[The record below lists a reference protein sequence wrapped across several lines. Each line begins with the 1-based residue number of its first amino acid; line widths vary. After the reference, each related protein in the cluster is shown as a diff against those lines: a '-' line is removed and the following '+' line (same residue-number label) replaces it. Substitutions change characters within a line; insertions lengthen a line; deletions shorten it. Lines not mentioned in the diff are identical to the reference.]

1 MKLGEHLRFIRR
13 KRKLTLKNLSQHA
26 DLSVPYLSDL
36 ERGVVNPSIETLQKV
51 AKAYNMKVQDL
62 FTGVEDMEA
71 STHETYPEGFLAFL
85 QDPEYRDEL
94 DEDWKNL
101 LMKINYRGQRPA
113 SKREWVEL
121 YLNLRR
127 FFSSKED

>member
-1 MKLGEHLRFIRR
+1 
-13 KRKLTLKNLSQHA
+13 
-26 DLSVPYLSDL
+26 
-36 ERGVVNPSIETLQKV
+36 
-51 AKAYNMKVQDL
+51 MKVQDL

>member
-13 KRKLTLKNLSQHA
+13 KRKLTLKDLSQRA

-36 ERGVVNPSIETLQKV
+36 ERGVVNPSIESLQKV

-71 STHETYPEGFLAFL
+71 STHQTYPEGFLAFL
-85 QDPEYRDEL
+85 EDPEYA
-94 DEDWKNL
+94 
-101 LMKINYRGQRPA
+101 G
-113 SKREWVEL
+113 
-121 YLNLRR
+121 
-127 FFSSKED
+127 

>member
-13 KRKLTLKNLSQHA
+13 KRKLTLKDLSQDA

-62 FTGVEDMEA
+62 FTGVEDMET

-85 QDPEYRDEL
+85 QDSEYRDEL

-101 LMKINYRGQRPA
+101 LMKITYRGQRPS

>member
-13 KRKLTLKNLSQHA
+13 KRKLTLKDLSQHA

-36 ERGVVNPSIETLQKV
+36 ERGVVNPSIESLQKV

-71 STHETYPEGFLAFL
+71 STHQTYPEGFLAFL
-85 QDPEYRDEL
+85 EDPEYAGEL

-101 LMKINYRGQRPA
+101 LMKIDYRGQRPS

-127 FFSSKED
+127 FFSSKGD

>member
-13 KRKLTLKNLSQHA
+13 KRKLTLKDLSQDA

-101 LMKINYRGQRPA
+101 LMKINYRGQRPS

>member
-13 KRKLTLKNLSQHA
+13 KRKLTLKDLSQHA

-51 AKAYNMKVQDL
+51 AKAHNMKVQDL
-62 FTGVEDMEA
+62 FIGVEDMET
-71 STHETYPEGFLAFL
+71 STHATYPEGFLAFL

-101 LMKINYRGQRPA
+101 LMKIDYRGQRPS

-121 YLNLRR
+121 HLNLRR

>member
-101 LMKINYRGQRPA
+101 LMKINYRGQRPS

>member
-13 KRKLTLKNLSQHA
+13 KRKLTLKDLSQDA
-26 DLSVPYLSDL
+26 NLSVPYLSDL
-36 ERGVVNPSIETLQKV
+36 ERGVVNPSIESLQKV

-71 STHETYPEGFLAFL
+71 STHQTYPEGFLAFL
-85 QDPEYRDEL
+85 EDPEYTEEL

-101 LMKINYRGQRPA
+101 LMKIDYRGQRPS

-121 YLNLRR
+121 HLNLRR
-127 FFSSKED
+127 FFSTKGD

>member
-1 MKLGEHLRFIRR
+1 MKLGERLRSIR
-13 KRKLTLKNLSQHA
+13 KEYQLTLKRLSQLA

-101 LMKINYRGQRPA
+101 LMKINYRGQRPS

>member
-13 KRKLTLKNLSQHA
+13 KRKLTLKDLSQDA

-36 ERGVVNPSIETLQKV
+36 ERGVVNPSIVSLQKV

-71 STHETYPEGFLAFL
+71 STHQTYPEGFLAFL
-85 QDPEYRDEL
+85 EDSEYAKEL

-101 LMKINYRGQRPA
+101 LMKINYRGQRPS

-121 YLNLRR
+121 HLNLRR
-127 FFSSKED
+127 FFFTKGD

>member
-13 KRKLTLKNLSQHA
+13 KRKLTLKDLSQDA

-36 ERGVVNPSIETLQKV
+36 ERGVVNPSIESLQKV

-71 STHETYPEGFLAFL
+71 STHQTYPEGFLAFL
-85 QDPEYRDEL
+85 DSEYAEGL

-101 LMKINYRGQRPA
+101 LMKINYRGQRPS

-121 YLNLRR
+121 HLNLRR
-127 FFSSKED
+127 FFFTKGD

>member
-13 KRKLTLKNLSQHA
+13 KRKLTLKDLSQDA

-36 ERGVVNPSIETLQKV
+36 ERGVVNPSIESLQKV

-71 STHETYPEGFLAFL
+71 STHQTYPEGFLEFL
-85 QDPEYRDEL
+85 EDSEYTEEL

-101 LMKINYRGQRPA
+101 LMKIDYRGQRPS

-121 YLNLRR
+121 HLNLRR
-127 FFSSKED
+127 FFSTKGN

>member
-13 KRKLTLKNLSQHA
+13 KRKLTLKDLSQDA
-26 DLSVPYLSDL
+26 NLSVPYLSDL
-36 ERGVVNPSIETLQKV
+36 ERGVVNPSIKSLQKV

-71 STHETYPEGFLAFL
+71 STHQTYPEGFLAFL
-85 QDPEYRDEL
+85 EDPEYTEEL

-101 LMKINYRGQRPA
+101 LMKIDYRGQRPS

-121 YLNLRR
+121 HLNLRR
-127 FFSSKED
+127 FFSTKGD

>member
-13 KRKLTLKNLSQHA
+13 KRKLTLKDLSQDA

-36 ERGVVNPSIETLQKV
+36 ERGVVNPSIESLQKV

-71 STHETYPEGFLAFL
+71 STHQTYPEGFLAFL
-85 QDPEYRDEL
+85 EDSEYAKEL

-101 LMKINYRGQRPA
+101 LMKINYRGQRPS

-121 YLNLRR
+121 HLNLRR
-127 FFSSKED
+127 FFFTKGD

>member
-13 KRKLTLKNLSQHA
+13 KRKLTLKDLSQDA

-85 QDPEYRDEL
+85 QDSEYRDEL

-101 LMKINYRGQRPA
+101 LMKINYRGQRPS

>member
-1 MKLGEHLRFIRR
+1 MKLGERLRRIRR
-13 KRKLTLKNLSQHA
+13 EHQLTLMDLKERA

-51 AKAYNMKVQDL
+51 ATAYNMSVKELLSD
-62 FTGVEDMEA
+62 VEELGE
-71 STHETYPEGFLAFL
+71 STPTSYPEEFAAFL
-85 QDPEYRDEL
+85 DDPDYRDEIN
-94 DEDWKNL
+94 EDWKDL
-101 LMKINYRGQRPA
+101 LMSIKFRGQQPS

-127 FFSSKED
+127 IFSSRED

>member
-13 KRKLTLKNLSQHA
+13 KRKLTLKNLSQDA

-36 ERGVVNPSIETLQKV
+36 ERGVVNPSIESLQKV

-71 STHETYPEGFLAFL
+71 STHQTYPEGFLAFL
-85 QDPEYRDEL
+85 EDPEYAEEL

-101 LMKINYRGQRPA
+101 LMKIDYRGQRPS

-121 YLNLRR
+121 HLNLRR
-127 FFSSKED
+127 FFSLKDD

>member
-13 KRKLTLKNLSQHA
+13 KRKLTLKDLSQDA

-36 ERGVVNPSIETLQKV
+36 ERGVVNPSIESLQKV

-62 FTGVEDMEA
+62 FTGVEDMEG
-71 STHETYPEGFLAFL
+71 STHQTYPEGFLAFL
-85 QDPEYRDEL
+85 DDPEYAGEL

-101 LMKINYRGQRPA
+101 LMKIDYRGQRPS

-127 FFSSKED
+127 FFSSKGN